1 MNITF
6 LPVLILE
13 TVAWTRSI
21 SPDRWDTK
29 EEFDHR
35 DDAQEEW
42 SFLTA
47 RTEADVDQHIAFVL
61 PLWHTTFRKVKR
73 KKERGE
79 PKRLRIIRHIFIKI
93 FFETLQRMLP
103 WVLYHFFLDTDQLSI
118 LFT

>member
-35 DDAQEEW
+35 DDAQEE
-42 SFLTA
+42 
-47 RTEADVDQHIAFVL
+47 
-61 PLWHTTFRKVKR
+61 
-73 KKERGE
+73 
-79 PKRLRIIRHIFIKI
+79 
-93 FFETLQRMLP
+93 
-103 WVLYHFFLDTDQLSI
+103 
-118 LFT
+118 